1 MADEQTNFQVAPTQ
15 EEAERLA
22 DRVMGWA
29 KADEV
34 MVEIAATTTSEAE
47 FARNELSHL
56 EGDTEILLDLGVS
69 VGGKRMRLATHD
81 LTEGHLSQL
90 VEEAQDLASSRDV
103 VSPGSMLPAQSP
115 VELPKGMFF
124 ESTAAAASPE
134 AHGSAVLSVVEKSRK
149 SDFLTAG
156 TLLRETGSSLIR
168 STSGYGGFSRYSYAE
183 FSMSARTKT
192 GGTGAGWAW
201 AGNEDANKVD
211 VDDVASRAIDLATRT
226 ENAVAVEPGRYTVI
240 LEPEATAQILR
251 EIMMR
256 FTSFIQAEAAETA
269 GNVFSRPGGGTRVG
283 EQMTD
288 PRVQVLYDPY
298 DPQMPFSPIDRNT
311 MMKRTHWLR
320 DGQLQTM
327 AYNPGYARDHD
338 LPVTPNPRRLRMDFD
353 DIKLSRE
360 EMIGN
365 TRRGIL
371 VTRFSSLG
379 LVDGETL
386 LLSGV
391 TRDGTFLIERGEI
404 SRPIR
409 NMRFL
414 ESPFYL
420 LNKIESAGVSV
431 RSQRDLVTPRLLV
444 NDFEFTALSDAI

>member
-1 MADEQTNFQVAPTQ
+1 MADGTINFQAAPTR

-29 KADEV
+29 QADEV
-34 MVEIAATTTSEAE
+34 MVEISATSISQAE
-47 FARNELSHL
+47 FARNELSYL
-56 EGDTEILLDLGVS
+56 EGETEILLDLGVS

-81 LTEGHLSQL
+81 LTEAHLAQL
-90 VEEAQDLASSRDV
+90 VEEAQDLALSRNI
-103 VSPGSMLPAQSP
+103 VSEGDLIPQPTP
-115 VELPKGMFF
+115 VDMPEGMYFDA
-124 ESTAAAASPE
+124 TALAAVPE
-134 AHGSAVLSVVEKSRK
+134 AHGKAVLDVVEMGRN
-149 SDFLTAG
+149 SDFVTAG
-156 TLLRETGSSLIR
+156 TLLRETGSNLVR

-183 FSMSARTKT
+183 FSMSARTQT

-201 AGNEDANKVD
+201 AGNEDAAKVD
-211 VDDVASRAIDLATRT
+211 VSDVASRAMDLAART
-226 ENAVAVEPGRYTVI
+226 EDAVAVEPGRYTVI

-288 PRVQVLYDPY
+288 PRVQVLYDPH
-298 DPQMPFSPIDRNT
+298 DPVMPFSPIDRNT

-320 DGQLQTM
+320 DGMLETM
-327 AYNPGYARDHD
+327 AYTPGYAREHD
-338 LPVTPNPRRLRMDFD
+338 LPITPNPRRLRMDFD
-353 DIKLSRE
+353 DVNLTRE

-379 LVDGETL
+379 LVDSETL

-391 TRDGTFLIERGEI
+391 TRDGTFLIENGRI

-420 LNKIESAGVSV
+420 LNKIESAGASV